1 MINNRKFRR
10 AARIN
15 RAKAFL
21 FTTLFHLVLV
31 GSLLNDD
38 AHEKIGEL
46 LPTAVTEWLGW
57 EPEAATEPTE
67 EDKLLRP

>member
-1 MINNRKFRR
+1 MIHHRKFRR

-21 FTTLFHLVLV
+21 FTALFHLVLV

-38 AHEKIGEL
+38 AQGKIGEL

-57 EPEAATEPTE
+57 EPEAVSEPTE